1 MMTGTP
7 LQHGY
12 TFYYMRRSKGG
23 KAAIDGDALQRLK
36 ETTRDSFTDAVK
48 PIGTATTI
56 EEFLGHLQLPRAAE
70 RFAGHDGLSLL
81 QGVKP
86 TWEDP
91 YNERGGRWT
100 MRLPKRGLLGS
111 RYWEEILLSIL
122 GGGMDVPDGEICG
135 SGHLH
140 VLSVWNKS
148 AGNTRM
154 VSNIKNALRKLL
166 KLPRDAPMRYHNHP
180 RQ

>member
-1 MMTGTP
+1 
-7 LQHGY
+7 
-12 TFYYMRRSKGG
+12 
-23 KAAIDGDALQRLK
+23 
-36 ETTRDSFTDAVK
+36 
-48 PIGTATTI
+48 
-56 EEFLGHLQLPRAAE
+56 
-70 RFAGHDGLSLL
+70 
-81 QGVKP
+81 
-86 TWEDP
+86 
-91 YNERGGRWT
+91 

-111 RYWEEILLSIL
+111 RYWEEVLLSLL
-122 GGGMDVPDGEICG
+122 GGNLDVPDGEICG
-135 SGHLH
+135 AVISVRGHED